1 MHASCVALAGRAAL
15 IVGRSGSG
23 KSALALQL
31 MALGAELVAD
41 DVTELRRLPEALS
54 ASAPPALIGL
64 VEARGMGLLAAEHAR
79 SALVALVVDL
89 DEAEGRRHPPARTT
103 TIGGVELPLIR
114 KVEGAHFPA
123 AVLQRLKG
131 GRAEHP

>member
-1 MHASCVALAGRAAL
+1 MHASCVATGGRGAL

-23 KSALALQL
+23 KSGLALQL

-41 DVTELRRLPEALS
+41 DVTELRRLSEALS
-54 ASAPPALIGL
+54 ASAPPALVGL
-64 VEARGMGLLAAEHAR
+64 VEARGVGLLTAEHAR
-79 SALVALVVDL
+79 SALVTLVVDL
-89 DEAEGRRHPPARTT
+89 DEIESRRHPPARTT

-114 KVEGAHFPA
+114 KVDDAHFPA

-131 GRAEHP
+131 GRAGDS